1 MEVAALPRT
10 RHLQILTTSSSF
22 VSHAVAVT
30 DREVTEPRPNEG
42 VWGNERLTAVTG
54 AVLFVLLAVEG
65 ITILFLRPL
74 LIVHMFVGMA
84 LIAPAALKIGSTGY
98 RFARYYTGSPAYRRK
113 GPPHLVHRALGPVV
127 VVSTVVV
134 LATGVGLAVAGPPG
148 GVLLGVHKAS
158 FVVWLVVMTVHVLGR
173 GWRVPRL
180 VASDWRVGRSAT
192 PARPRGAPL
201 RRIVVVAA
209 IGAGLALG
217 AVTLPLAHPWVHQA
231 ATSPGDD

>member
-1 MEVAALPRT
+1 VPRT

-30 DREVTEPRPNEG
+30 GREVTEPRPNEG

-98 RFARYYTGSPAYRRK
+98 RFARYYTGAPAYRRK
-113 GPPHLVHRALGPVV
+113 GARHLVQRA
-127 VVSTVVV
+127 
-134 LATGVGLAVAGPPG
+134 
-148 GVLLGVHKAS
+148 
-158 FVVWLVVMTVHVLGR
+158 
-173 GWRVPRL
+173 
-180 VASDWRVGRSAT
+180 
-192 PARPRGAPL
+192 L

-209 IGAGLALG
+209 IGAGLLLG
-217 AVTLPLAHPWVHQA
+217 AVTLPLAHPWVHES
-231 ATSPGDD
+231 ATSPGED